1 MGQKLSL
8 KKFGDLIDISIA
20 VDQRTTIE
28 FEKEEISQI
37 AYDSRNIVPND
48 GACLF
53 FAIRGHSTDGHKFI
67 DEVFRKNKHAI
78 IVSENDLKKNY
89 ERSIQ
94 VKNINI
100 AMASIAKNFFDQPD
114 EQLKIVAIT
123 GTNGKTTSAYLC
135 RAMLNKISKTGMI
148 STIEYDTGQK
158 KVDATN
164 TTPMPIDLFSMLYEA
179 RKNSCRNVVMEASS
193 HGLEQKRMY
202 GLNVDVAIFTNL
214 TQDHLDFHNDFEH
227 YFLSK
232 KKLFNGENGN
242 FPKISIINIDDKYGA
257 QLYGELHSKN
267 MHVISFGV
275 CEKADF
281 RICNI
286 SKNDFSGSK
295 FSIQTNGNIFNIS
308 SHLFGMHN
316 MYNLT
321 GSFAACMSLY
331 NEPDKFISAINDF
344 QNVPGR
350 LEKIPIPNGATL
362 FVDYAHTPEGL
373 RIVALA
379 LKNIIQNTGKL
390 ITVFGCGG
398 NRDRTKRPLMTK
410 IANET
415 SDIAIATSDNSRNEK
430 IEDIF
435 SDMKHGVADEK
446 KIIFIPDRKE
456 AIFYAIK
463 ISKQDDI
470 ILIAGKG
477 HETYQIIGDKKYHF
491 DDREVV
497 KEICKI

>member
-8 KKFGDLIDISIA
+8 KKFGDLIDKSIA
-20 VDQRTTIE
+20 VDPRSIVE
-28 FEKEEISQI
+28 FEQEKVSQI
-37 AYDSRNIVPND
+37 AYDSRNIVPSD

-53 FAIRGHSTDGHKFI
+53 FAICGQSTDGHKFI

-135 RAMLNKISKTGMI
+135 RAMLNKISKTGML
-148 STIEYDTGQK
+148 STIEYDTGKK
-158 KVDATN
+158 KVDAAN
-164 TTPMPIDLFSMLYEA
+164 TTPMPIDLFSMLDEA
-179 RKNSCRNVVMEASS
+179 RGNSCRNVVMEASS

-214 TQDHLDFHNDFEH
+214 TQDHLDFHTDFEH

-242 FPKISIINIDDKYGA
+242 FPKTSIINIDDRYGA
-257 QLYGELHSKN
+257 QLYGEPHSKN
-267 MHVISFGV
+267 IHVISFGL
-275 CEKADF
+275 CDDADF

-286 SKNDFSGSK
+286 IQNDISGSK
-295 FSIQTNGNIFNIS
+295 FSVQMHGNIFNIS

-316 MYNLT
+316 IYNLT
-321 GSFAACMSLY
+321 GSFATCMSLY
-331 NEPDKFISAINDF
+331 DEPDKFISAIDDF
-344 QNVPGR
+344 QDVPGR

-362 FVDYAHTPEGL
+362 FVDYAHTPDGL

-435 SDMKHGVADEK
+435 SDMKCGIVDKER
-446 KIIFIPDRKE
+446 ITFISDRKE
-456 AIFYAIK
+456 AIFHAIK

-497 KEICKI
+497 KEICVT

>member
-8 KKFGDLIDISIA
+8 KKFGDLIDTSIA
-20 VDQRTTIE
+20 VDPRSIVE
-28 FEKEEISQI
+28 FEREKVSQI
-37 AYDSRNIVPND
+37 AYDSRNIVLSD

-78 IVSENDLKKNY
+78 IVSENDIKENY
-89 ERSIQ
+89 ERSIR
-94 VKNINI
+94 VKNINV

-135 RAMLNKISKTGMI
+135 RAMLNKISKTGML
-148 STIEYDTGQK
+148 STIEYDTGK
-158 KVDATN
+158 KKADATN
-164 TTPMPIDLFSMLYEA
+164 TTPMPIDLFSMLNEA
-179 RKNSCRNVVMEASS
+179 RGNHCRNVVMEASS

-202 GLNVDVAIFTNL
+202 GLDVDVAIFTNM

-232 KKLFNGENGN
+232 KKLFNGENRN
-242 FPKISIINIDDKYGA
+242 FPETSVINIDDKYGK
-257 QLYGELHSKN
+257 QLYKELKLSDQN
-267 MHVISFGV
+267 PLSFGIYK
-275 CEKADF
+275 EADF

-286 SKNDFSGSK
+286 IQNDISGSK

-316 MYNLT
+316 IYNLT

-331 NEPDKFISAINDF
+331 DEPDKFISAINNF
-344 QNVPGR
+344 QDVPGR
-350 LEKIPIPNGATL
+350 LEKMPLPNGATL
-362 FVDYAHTPEGL
+362 FVDYAHTPDGL
-373 RIVALA
+373 RIVTLA
-379 LKNIIQNTGKL
+379 LKKAIRNDGKL

-410 IANET
+410 VANET
-415 SDIAIATSDNSRNEK
+415 SDIAIATSDNCRDEK

-435 SDMKHGVADEK
+435 SDMKCGVVDKER
-446 KIIFIPDRKE
+446 ITFISNRKE
-456 AIFYAIK
+456 AISHAIK

-477 HETYQIIGDKKYHF
+477 HETYQIIDGKKHHF

>member
-8 KKFGDLIDISIA
+8 KKFGDLIDTSIA

-53 FAIRGHSTDGHKFI
+53 FAICGQSTDGHRFI

-89 ERSIQ
+89 ERSIR
-94 VKNINI
+94 VKNINV
-100 AMASIAKNFFDQPD
+100 AMASVAKNFFDQPD

-135 RAMLNKISKTGMI
+135 RAMLNKISKTGML
-148 STIEYDTGQK
+148 STIEHDTGKK

-164 TTPMPIDLFSMLYEA
+164 TTPMPIDLFSILYEA
-179 RKNSCRNVVMEASS
+179 RGNHCRNVVMEASS

-202 GLNVDVAIFTNL
+202 GLNVDAAIFTNL
-214 TQDHLDFHNDFEH
+214 TQDHLDFHVDFEH

-267 MHVISFGV
+267 IHVISFGL
-275 CEKADF
+275 CDDADF
-281 RICNI
+281 HICNI
-286 SKNDFSGSK
+286 IQNDISGSK
-295 FSIQTNGNIFNIS
+295 FSVQTYGSIFNIS

-316 MYNLT
+316 IYNLT

-331 NEPDKFISAINDF
+331 DEPDKFISAINDF
-344 QNVPGR
+344 QDVPGR
-350 LEKIPIPNGATL
+350 LEKIPLPNGATL
-362 FVDYAHTPEGL
+362 FVDYAHTPDGL

-379 LKNIIQNTGKL
+379 LKKVIQNTGKL

-410 IANET
+410 VANET
-415 SDIAIATSDNSRNEK
+415 SDIAIATSDNCRNEK

-435 SDMKHGVADEK
+435 SDMKRGIVDKER
-446 KIIFIPDRKE
+446 ITFISNRKE
-456 AIFYAIK
+456 AISHAIK

-477 HETYQIIGDKKYHF
+477 HETYQIIDGKKYHF

-497 KEICKI
+497 KEICVT

>member
-8 KKFGDLIDISIA
+8 KKFGDLIDTSIA

-37 AYDSRNIVPND
+37 AYDSRNIVPNY
-48 GACLF
+48 GTCLF
-53 FAIRGHSTDGHKFI
+53 FAICGQSTDGHRFI
-67 DEVFRKNKHAI
+67 NEVFRKNKHAI

-89 ERSIQ
+89 ERSIR

-100 AMASIAKNFFDQPD
+100 AMASIAKKFFDQPD

-135 RAMLNKISKTGMI
+135 RAMLNKISKTGML
-148 STIEYDTGQK
+148 STIEYDTGKK

-164 TTPMPIDLFSMLYEA
+164 TTPMPIDLFSMLDEA
-179 RKNSCRNVVMEASS
+179 RGNSCRNVVMEASS

-202 GLNVDVAIFTNL
+202 GLDVDAAIFTNL
-214 TQDHLDFHNDFEH
+214 TQDHLDFHVDFEH

-242 FPKISIINIDDKYGA
+242 FPKTSIINIDDRYGA

-267 MHVISFGV
+267 IHVISFGV

-286 SKNDFSGSK
+286 SKNDIFGSK
-295 FSIQTNGNIFNIS
+295 FSIQINGNIFNIS

-316 MYNLT
+316 IYNLT

-331 NEPDKFISAINDF
+331 DEPDKFISAINDF
-344 QNVPGR
+344 QDVPGR
-350 LEKIPIPNGATL
+350 LEKISLPNGATL
-362 FVDYAHTPEGL
+362 FVDYAHTPDGL
-373 RIVALA
+373 RTVAFT
-379 LKNIIQNTGKL
+379 LKKVRQNDGKL

-435 SDMKHGVADEK
+435 SDMKCGVVDKER
-446 KIIFIPDRKE
+446 ITFISNRKE
-456 AIFYAIK
+456 AISHAIK
-463 ISKQDDI
+463 ISKQNDI

-477 HETYQIIGDKKYHF
+477 HETYQIIDGKKYHF

-497 KEICKI
+497 KEICVT